1 MLRSEETLDDTF
13 DRQLFK
19 TPLRT
24 TFSLVHASFHLCLS
38 KLEESMILAEAEKGR
53 SGMVCRGIL
62 GGGCF
67 SFTGR
72 HLTRASDDVFHVFS
86 G

>member
-1 MLRSEETLDDTF
+1 
-13 DRQLFK
+13 
-19 TPLRT
+19 
-24 TFSLVHASFHLCLS
+24 
-38 KLEESMILAEAEKGR
+38 MILAEAEKGR
-53 SGMVCRGIL
+53 SDMVCRGIL

-72 HLTRASDDVFHVFS
+72 HLTRASEDVCHVSS